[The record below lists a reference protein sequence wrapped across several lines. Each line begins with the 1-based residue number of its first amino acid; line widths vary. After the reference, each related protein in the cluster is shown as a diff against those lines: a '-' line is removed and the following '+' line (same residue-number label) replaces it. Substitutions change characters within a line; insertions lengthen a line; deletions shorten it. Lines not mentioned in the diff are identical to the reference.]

1 MRKLFFTCIAIST
14 LTGVSAQTLFTY
26 GNKPVTKEEFLKVY
40 QKNSMNKAPDMS
52 EQALKEYL
60 NLYSL
65 FKMKVS
71 EAKILRLDTVQSIQ
85 YELMNYRKQLAKNY
99 LTDEAMSEKLVQEAY
114 DRMKK
119 DVRVAHILITSSQFA
134 QSKDT
139 LAPYKKIDSVYN
151 AILKGADFAKTA
163 EALSDDGD
171 SRKRGGDIGYFTAL
185 QTVYPFEN
193 AAYNTPVGKI
203 SKPFRSQFGYHIVKV
218 LDVRPAVGTAS
229 VAQIMV
235 SVAKSKGEEAMNAA
249 KLKVDSIQAELKKG
263 VPFEELVKKYSED
276 KFSKDNNGVLRSFGV
291 GEMTPEF
298 EKAAFS
304 LKKPGDISAPVTT
317 DYGIHII
324 KLINKE
330 GLKPLDSLHASIKKK
345 IENDSR
351 SATAKEA
358 YMNKIKQQNGFKEF
372 SANYDELQ
380 QRVNKIA
387 DTGKQANM
395 FTYNDF
401 KDLSKP
407 LFVFSGK
414 EFLQNDLMKFME
426 TLTRGK
432 IMGARNAILKDVYN
446 LYLNNI
452 ITDYQ
457 ERKLV
462 EEKPEFKALME
473 EYTDGIMLFELMD
486 RNVWSKASK
495 DTTGLKEFYE
505 TRKGKYQWDPGFTG
519 AVYTFKNEAALKEGQ
534 KMLQAKKPA
543 TDEEL
548 MKKLNNEQT
557 PDAVTVAHGRYEFSK
572 YKDLP
577 QASIAKGKLSEVK
590 KNDNGT
596 FTVVKADD
604 VYTTQTPK
612 SLNEAKGYVVAE
624 YQDYLEKK
632 WNDEMRAKYPV
643 KLDDAVFKSMVK

>member
-1 MRKLFFTCIAIST
+1 MRKLFLTCIAIST

-26 GNKPVTKEEFLKVY
+26 GNKPVSKEEFLKVY
-40 QKNSMNKAPDMS
+40 KKNSLNKAPDMS
-52 EQALKEYL
+52 EVALKDYL

-71 EAKILRLDTVQSIQ
+71 EARIAKLDTVQSIQ
-85 YELMNYRKQLAKNY
+85 YELVNYRKQLAKNY
-99 LTDEAMSEKLVQEAY
+99 LTDEAMSEKLVLEAY

-119 DVRVAHILITSSQFA
+119 DVKVAHILISSSQFA

-139 LAPYKKIDSVYN
+139 LAPYKKIDSIYN

-193 AAYNTPVGKI
+193 AAYTTPVGKV
-203 SKPFRSQFGYHIVKV
+203 SKPFRTQFGYHIIKV

-229 VAQIMV
+229 VSQIMIAV
-235 SVAKSKGEEAMNAA
+235 SKSKGEEAMAAA
-249 KLKVDSIQAELKKG
+249 KLKVDSIQNDMKKG
-263 VPFEELVKKYSED
+263 VSFEELVKKYSDD
-276 KFSKDNNGVLRSFGV
+276 KFSKDNGGVLRTFGV

-298 EKAAFS
+298 EKAAFA
-304 LKKPGDISAPVTT
+304 LKKSGDISAPITT
-317 DYGIHII
+317 DYGTHII
-324 KLINKE
+324 KLIDKS
-330 GLKPLDSLHASIKKK
+330 GLKPLDSLRASIKKK

-351 SATAKEA
+351 SAAAKEA
-358 YMNKIKQQNGFKEF
+358 YVNKIKQQNGFKELP
-372 SANYDELQ
+372 ANYEELLV
-380 QRVNKIA
+380 RVNKIP

-395 FTYNDF
+395 FSFNDF
-401 KDLSKP
+401 RDMGKVI
-407 LFVFSGK
+407 FTFNGK
-414 EFLQNDLMKFME
+414 EFLQNDLIKFME
-426 TLTRGK
+426 VLTRGK
-432 IMGARNAILKDVYN
+432 ILGARNAILKDVYN
-446 LYLNNI
+446 MYVNNI
-452 ITDYQ
+452 ITDFQ
-457 ERKLV
+457 EQKLV

-495 DTTGLKEFYE
+495 DTTGLKSFYE
-505 TRKGKYQWDPGFTG
+505 TRKNKYQWEPGFTG

-534 KMLQAKKPA
+534 KMLQAKKTA

-548 MKKLNNEQT
+548 MKKLNTEQM
-557 PDAVTVAHGRYEFSK
+557 PDAVTITHGRYEFSK

-577 QASIAKGKLSEVK
+577 QASVAKGKLSEAK

-596 FTVVKADD
+596 YTVVKADEI
-604 VYTTQTPK
+604 YTTPTPK

-643 KLDDAVFKSMVK
+643 KVDDAVFKSMVK

>member
-1 MRKLFFTCIAIST
+1 MRKLFLTCIAIST

-26 GNKPVTKEEFLKVY
+26 GNKAVSKEEFLKVY

-52 EQALKEYL
+52 EQALKDYL

-71 EAKILRLDTVQSIQ
+71 EAKILRLDTVSSIQ

-99 LTDEAMSEKLVQEAY
+99 LTDEAMSEKLIQEAY

-119 DVRVAHILITSSQFA
+119 DVHVAHILISSSQFA

-151 AILKGADFAKTA
+151 ALLKGADFAKTA

-193 AAYNTPVGKI
+193 AAYTTPVGKI

-218 LDVRPAVGTAS
+218 LDVRPAVGTAT

-235 SVAKSKGEEAMNAA
+235 SVSKSKGEEAMAAA
-249 KLKVDSIQAELKKG
+249 KLRIDSIQTELKKG
-263 VPFEELVKKYSED
+263 VSFEELVKKYSDD
-276 KFSKDNNGVLRSFGV
+276 KFSKDNNGVLRTFGV

-324 KLINKE
+324 KLISKD
-330 GLKPLDSLHASIKKK
+330 GLKPLDSLRASIKKK
-345 IENDSR
+345 VENDSR

-358 YMNKIKQQNGFKEF
+358 YINKIKQQNGFKEYP
-372 SANYDELQ
+372 ANYEELQ

-395 FTYNDF
+395 FTYNEF
-401 KDLSKP
+401 KDLAKP

-432 IMGARNAILKDVYN
+432 IMGARNAILKDVYS

-462 EEKPEFKALME
+462 EEKPEFKSLME

-495 DTTGLKEFYE
+495 DTIGLKEFYE
-505 TRKGKYQWDPGFTG
+505 TRKGKYQWEPGFTG

-557 PDAVTVAHGRYEFSK
+557 PDAITVTHGRYEFAK

-596 FTVVKADD
+596 YTVVKADE
-604 VYTTQTPK
+604 VYTSPTAK

-632 WNDEMRAKYPV
+632 WNEEMRSKYPV
-643 KLDDAVFKSMVK
+643 KLDEAVFKSMVK

>member
-1 MRKLFFTCIAIST
+1 MRKLFLTCIAFST
-14 LTGVSAQTLFTY
+14 LSGVTAQTLFTY

-52 EQALKEYL
+52 EEALKDYL

-71 EAKILRLDTVQSIQ
+71 EAHIGKLDTVQSIQ
-85 YELMNYRKQLAKNY
+85 YELINYRKQLAKNY
-99 LTDEAMSEKLVQEAY
+99 LTDEAMSEKLIQEAY

-119 DVRVAHILITSSQFA
+119 DVRVAHILFMSSQFA

-139 LAPYKKIDSVYN
+139 VAIYRKVDSVYN
-151 AILKGADFAKTA
+151 ALMKGADFGKMA
-163 EALSDDGD
+163 EAMSEDGE
-171 SRKRGGDIGYFTAL
+171 SKKRGGDIGYFTAL
-185 QTVYPFEN
+185 QTVYPFET
-193 AAYNTPVGKI
+193 AAYTTPVGKI

-218 LDVRPAVGTAS
+218 LDVRPAVGTAT

-235 SVAKSKGEEAMNAA
+235 AVAKSKGDEAMAAA
-249 KLKVDSIQAELKKG
+249 KLRVDSIQAELKKG
-263 VPFEELVKKYSED
+263 VPFEELVKKYSDD
-276 KFSKDNNGVLRSFGV
+276 KFSKDNGGVLRTFGV
-291 GEMTPEF
+291 GEMTPDF
-298 EKAAFS
+298 EKAAFG

-317 DYGIHII
+317 DYGIHIL
-324 KLINKE
+324 KLIDKS
-330 GLKPLDSLHASIKKK
+330 GIKPYDSLHASIKKK
-345 IENDSR
+345 IESDSR

-358 YMNKIKQQNGFKEF
+358 YMNKIKSQNGFKEYP
-372 SANYDELQ
+372 ANFDELQ
-380 QRVNKIA
+380 QRVNKIP

-401 KDLSKP
+401 KDMGKP
-407 LFVFSGK
+407 LFAFNGK
-414 EFLQNDLMKFME
+414 EFAQNDMMKFME

-432 IMGARNAILKDVYN
+432 IMGARNAILKDVYS
-446 LYLNNI
+446 LYINNI
-452 ITDYQ
+452 ITDFQ
-457 ERKLV
+457 EHKLV

-505 TRKGKYQWDPGFTG
+505 TRKTKYQWEPGFTG

-534 KMLQAKKPA
+534 KMLQGKKPA
-543 TDEEL
+543 TDQDL
-548 MKKLNNEQT
+548 MKKLNTEQM
-557 PDAVTVAHGRYEFSK
+557 PDGVTVSHGRYEFSK

-577 QASIAKGKLSEVK
+577 QSSIAKGKLSEAK

-596 FTVVKADD
+596 YTVVKADD
-604 VYTTQTPK
+604 VYTTPTPK
-612 SLNEAKGYVVAE
+612 TLNEAKGYVVAE

-643 KLDDAVFKSMVK
+643 KVDDAVFKSMVK

>member
-1 MRKLFFTCIAIST
+1 MRKLFLTCIAFST
-14 LTGVSAQTLFTY
+14 LTGVTAQTLFTY

-52 EQALKEYL
+52 EQALKDYL

-71 EAKILRLDTVQSIQ
+71 EARIGKLDTVQSIQ
-85 YELMNYRKQLAKNY
+85 YELINYRKQLAKNY

-114 DRMKK
+114 ERMKK
-119 DVRVAHILITSSQFA
+119 DVRVAHILFMSSQFA

-139 LAPYKKIDSVYN
+139 VAVYKKVDSVYN
-151 AILKGADFAKTA
+151 ALVKGADFAKMA
-163 EALSDDGD
+163 EAMSDDAE
-171 SRKRGGDIGYFTAL
+171 SKKRGGDIGYFTAL

-193 AAYNTPVGKI
+193 VAYTTPVGKV

-218 LDVRPAVGTAS
+218 LDVRPAVGNAT

-235 SVAKSKGEEAMNAA
+235 AVAKSRGEEAMTAA
-249 KLKVDSIQAELKKG
+249 KLRVDSIQAELKKG
-263 VPFEELVKKYSED
+263 VPFEELVKKYSDD
-276 KFSKDNNGVLRSFGV
+276 KFSKDNAGVLRTFGV

-298 EKAAFS
+298 EKAAFG

-317 DYGIHII
+317 DYGIHIL
-324 KLINKE
+324 KLIDKT
-330 GLKPLDSLHASIKKK
+330 GLKPYDSLRASIKKK
-345 IENDSR
+345 IESDSR

-358 YMNKIKQQNGFKEF
+358 YMNKIKQQNGFKEYA
-372 SANYDELQ
+372 ANFDELQ
-380 QRVNKIA
+380 QRVNKIP

-395 FTYNDF
+395 FTYNEF
-401 KDLSKP
+401 KDMSKP
-407 LFVFSGK
+407 LFAFNGR
-414 EFLQNDLMKFME
+414 EFMQNDMMMFME

-432 IMGARNAILKDVYN
+432 IMGARNAILKDVYS
-446 LYLNNI
+446 LYINNI
-452 ITDYQ
+452 ITDFQ
-457 ERKLV
+457 EHKLV

-495 DTTGLKEFYE
+495 DTTGLKAFYE
-505 TRKGKYQWDPGFTG
+505 TRKTKYQWEPGFAG
-519 AVYTFKNEAALKEGQ
+519 AVYTFKNEAAMKEGQ
-534 KMLQAKKPA
+534 KMLQGKKVA

-548 MKKLNNEQT
+548 MKKLNTEQM
-557 PDAVTVAHGRYEFSK
+557 PDAVTITHGRYEFSK

-577 QASIAKGKLSEVK
+577 QASIAKGKLSEAK

-596 FTVVKADD
+596 YTVVRADE
-604 VYTTQTPK
+604 VYPTATPK

-643 KLDDAVFKSMVK
+643 KVDDAVFKSMVK

>member
-1 MRKLFFTCIAIST
+1 MRKLFLTCIAIST

-26 GNKPVTKEEFLKVY
+26 GNKAVSKEEFLKVY

-52 EQALKEYL
+52 EQALKDYL

-71 EAKILRLDTVQSIQ
+71 EAKILRLDTVSSIQ

-99 LTDEAMSEKLVQEAY
+99 LTDEAMSEKLIQEAY

-119 DVRVAHILITSSQFA
+119 DVHVAHILISSSQFA

-151 AILKGADFAKTA
+151 ALLKGADFAKTA

-193 AAYNTPVGKI
+193 AAYTTPVGKI

-218 LDVRPAVGTAS
+218 LDVRPAVGTAT

-235 SVAKSKGEEAMNAA
+235 SVSKSKGEEAMAAA
-249 KLKVDSIQAELKKG
+249 KLRIDSIQTELKKG
-263 VPFEELVKKYSED
+263 VSFEELVKKYSDD
-276 KFSKDNNGVLRSFGV
+276 KFSKDNNGVLRTFGV

-324 KLINKE
+324 KLISKDS
-330 GLKPLDSLHASIKKK
+330 LKPLDSLRASIKKK
-345 IENDSR
+345 VENDSR

-358 YMNKIKQQNGFKEF
+358 YINKIKQQNGFKEYP
-372 SANYDELQ
+372 ANYEELQ

-395 FTYNDF
+395 FTYNEF
-401 KDLSKP
+401 KDLAKP

-432 IMGARNAILKDVYN
+432 IMGARNAILKDVYS

-462 EEKPEFKALME
+462 EEKPEFKSLME

-495 DTTGLKEFYE
+495 DTIGLKEFYE
-505 TRKGKYQWDPGFTG
+505 TRKGKYQWEPGFTG

-557 PDAVTVAHGRYEFSK
+557 PDAITVTHGRYEFAK

-596 FTVVKADD
+596 YTVVKADE
-604 VYTTQTPK
+604 VYTSPTAK

-632 WNDEMRAKYPV
+632 WNEEMRSKYPV
-643 KLDDAVFKSMVK
+643 KLDEAVFKSMVK

>member
-1 MRKLFFTCIAIST
+1 MRKLFLTCIAIST

-26 GNKPVTKEEFLKVY
+26 GSKPVSKEEFLRVY

-52 EQALKEYL
+52 QQALKDYL

-71 EAKILRLDTVQSIQ
+71 EARLARLDTVQSIQ
-85 YELMNYRKQLAKNY
+85 YELVNYRKQLAKNY
-99 LTDEAMSEKLVQEAY
+99 LTDEAMSEKLMQEAY
-114 DRMKK
+114 ERMKK
-119 DVRVAHILITSSQFA
+119 DVHVAHILILSSQFA

-139 LAPYKKIDSVYN
+139 VAAYKKADSIYN
-151 AILKGADFAKTA
+151 AIMKGADFAKMA
-163 EALSDDGD
+163 EAMSDDAD
-171 SRKRGGDIGYFTAL
+171 SKKRGGDLGYFTAL

-193 AAYNTPVGKI
+193 AAYNTPVGKV

-218 LDVRPAVGTAS
+218 LDVRPAVGTAT

-235 SVAKSKGEEAMNAA
+235 TVSKSKGEEAMNAA
-249 KLKVDSIQAELKKG
+249 KLRVDSIQSELKNG
-263 VPFEELVKKYSED
+263 VPFDQLVKKYSDD
-276 KFSKDNNGVLRSFGV
+276 KFSKDNNGVLRTFGV

-298 EKAAFS
+298 EKAAFA

-324 KLINKE
+324 KLIEKA
-330 GLKPLDSLHASIKKK
+330 GLKPYDSVRLAIKKK
-345 IENDSR
+345 VENDTR
-351 SATAKEA
+351 SATAKEM
-358 YMNKIKQQNGFKEF
+358 YMNKIKQQNGFKEYA
-372 SANYDELQ
+372 ANFDELQ
-380 QRVNKIA
+380 QRVNKIP
-387 DTGKQANM
+387 DTGRMANS
-395 FTYNDF
+395 FTYADF
-401 KDLSKP
+401 KDMGKP
-407 LFVFSGK
+407 LFAFNGK
-414 EFLQNDLMKFME
+414 EYMQNDMMKFME
-426 TLTRGK
+426 NLTRGK

-446 LYLNNI
+446 LYLNNV
-452 ITDYQ
+452 ITDFQ
-457 ERKLV
+457 EQKLV

-505 TRKGKYQWDPGFTG
+505 TRKGKYQWEPGFTG

-548 MKKLNNEQT
+548 MKKLNTEQS
-557 PDAVTVAHGRYEFSK
+557 PDAVTVTHGRYEFSK

-577 QASIAKGKLSEVK
+577 QASIAKGKLSEAK

-596 FTVVKADD
+596 YTVVKADE
-604 VYTTQTPK
+604 VYTTPTAK

-643 KLDDAVFKSMVK
+643 KVDDAVFKSMVK